1 MFSFIE
7 TERTKIRIYL
17 SEDIDI
23 RGLCE
28 NKARIIHSK
37 FTSKFIMKSETN
49 KRKDV
54 LTLENIRFQSKTI
67 GQTRKSTG
75 WMPGH

>member
-1 MFSFIE
+1 MK
-7 TERTKIRIYL
+7 TKQKSSILNLQVRM
-17 SEDIDI
+17 
-23 RGLCE
+23 R
-28 NKARIIHSK
+28 SK
-37 FTSKFIMKSETN
+37 FRKKSETN

-54 LTLENIRFQSKTI
+54 LTLENIKFQSKTI

>member
-1 MFSFIE
+1 MFSLIE

-28 NKARIIHSK
+28 NKARII
-37 FTSKFIMKSETN
+37 ETN

>member
-1 MFSFIE
+1 MK
-7 TERTKIRIYL
+7 TKQKSSILNLQVRM
-17 SEDIDI
+17 
-23 RGLCE
+23 R
-28 NKARIIHSK
+28 SK
-37 FTSKFIMKSETN
+37 FRKKSETN

>member
-1 MFSFIE
+1 MF
-7 TERTKIRIYL
+7 IYL
-17 SEDIDI
+17 KILTSEGFVKTKQKSSILNLQV
-23 RGLCE
+23 RM
-28 NKARIIHSK
+28 RSK
-37 FTSKFIMKSETN
+37 FRKKSETN

>member
-1 MFSFIE
+1 M
-7 TERTKIRIYL
+7 RIYL

-28 NKARIIHSK
+28 NKARII
-37 FTSKFIMKSETN
+37 ETN